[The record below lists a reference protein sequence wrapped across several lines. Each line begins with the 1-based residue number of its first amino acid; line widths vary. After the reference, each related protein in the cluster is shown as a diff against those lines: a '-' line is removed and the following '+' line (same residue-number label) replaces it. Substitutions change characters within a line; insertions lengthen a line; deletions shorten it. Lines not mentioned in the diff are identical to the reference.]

1 MTVIE
6 KVALQPVLVAVVNI
20 ITYLKEHGSESPE
33 DLFLKVGV
41 KKRTYY
47 RALKCLTEAEVVIK
61 REDGFYCWYEFVE
74 YVTFDNELEAKEA
87 LNHSKNVAKGLR
99 FLIGEEKGHAVDD
112 DYVDG
117 NYLDYAIMHLKT
129 GYPEI
134 FKDHFQA
141 EKARDRILDAE
152 ASTKDRIRSNIPASH
167 QVLYPE
173 HLVFI
178 ILEDIKGKLTGRAPS
193 FLEGLEIVG
202 DEVRSVGYTI
212 AKKDAFDEIK
222 KFISDQEADNMNRE
236 SCGIMIDLGAS
247 YYKSRQS
254 LEKEVKKLI
263 LMVENGSPLR
273 GKCQLCSK
281 IKISKQK

>member
-1 MTVIE
+1 MSDSE
-6 KVALQPVLVAVVNI
+6 KVALNPVLVAVTKI
-20 ITYLKEHGSESPE
+20 IKILREKGAASPE
-33 DLFLKVGV
+33 ELMTSVGGRT
-41 KKRTYY
+41 RTYY
-47 RALKCLTEAEVVIK
+47 RALKSLLQAGVVIR

-87 LNHSKNVAKGLR
+87 LNHSRNVAKGLR
-99 FLIGEEKGHAVDD
+99 FLIGEEKGYAVDD
-112 DYVDG
+112 DFVDG
-117 NYLDYAIMHLKT
+117 NLLNYAILHLKT
-129 GYPEI
+129 GYPGI

-141 EKARDRILDAE
+141 EKARDRVLDVE
-152 ASTKDRIRSNIPASH
+152 ERTKDRIRSKIPASH

-178 ILEDIKGKLTGRAPS
+178 ILEDIKGGLTGRATS

-202 DEVRSVGYTI
+202 DEVRSAGYTLD
-212 AKKDAFDEIK
+212 KKDAFDAIK
-222 KFISDQEADNMNRE
+222 KFISDQEADVVNRD

-247 YYKSRQS
+247 YYKSRQN
-254 LEKEVKKLI
+254 LEKEVKKII

-273 GKCQLCSK
+273 GKCQLCPK